1 MIKKFIKSVIGDKNA
16 QRLRRVQQAFR
27 AARNSW
33 DISAGNTHNEIDR
46 LIFTNLMAVHSLEKN
61 MVVNNGKAPDK
72 YNFNTLIEN
81 TSRIIQAGIS
91 PEDFSVCESA
101 AVIKSALN
109 SLTGHDDDKAQ
120 LEALITKYNIPQNYR
135 GGIERLSRSE
145 IFAHNNFDFH
155 GFVSSRHSI
164 RKFTDKIIPRE
175 IIYDIVRDAQ
185 FYPSICN
192 RQPCKVY
199 FSDSETGA
207 AKLAATI
214 PDQFIAKG
222 RIHDAL
228 IVTCDRALLSPAE
241 LNDQEYLNAGIF
253 LGYLVMSIHA
263 HGLGSC
269 LCQYLQVNS
278 KQYKLKREFGI
289 KASEIILCF
298 VGIGELEDEVLCACA
313 QRRPVETVAIK
324 FDE

>member
-16 QRLRRVQQAFR
+16 KRLRRVQQVFR

-33 DISAGNTHNEIDR
+33 RISGYGQQGTDR
-46 LIFTNLMAVHSLEKN
+46 MIVSSLLAAHSLEKN

-72 YNFNTLIEN
+72 YNYTSLIEN

-91 PEDFSVCESA
+91 PADFSVCESV

-109 SLTGHDDDKAQ
+109 SLTGHESEKSR
-120 LEALITKYNIPQNYR
+120 LEELITKYNIPQNYR
-135 GGIERLSRSE
+135 GGIERLSSSE

-155 GFVSSRHSI
+155 GFISSRHSI

-207 AKLAATI
+207 AKLASYI
-214 PDQFIAKG
+214 PDQFIARG
-222 RIHDAL
+222 RIHNAF

-241 LNDQEYLNAGIF
+241 LNDQEYLNGGIF
-253 LGYLVMSIHA
+253 LAYLVMSIHA
-263 HGLGSC
+263 HNLGSC
-269 LCQYLQVNS
+269 LCQYLQVYSN
-278 KQYKLKREFGI
+278 QYKIKREFGI
-289 KASEIILCF
+289 KASEVIIGF
-298 VGIGELEDEVLCACA
+298 VGFGELEDEAVCACA
-313 QRRPVETVAIK
+313 QRRPIETVAVKI
-324 FDE
+324 DA

>member
-16 QRLRRVQQAFR
+16 KRLRRVQQAFR

-46 LIFTNLMAVHSLEKN
+46 LIFTNLIAVHSLEKN

-91 PEDFSVCESA
+91 PEDFSVCESV

-109 SLTGHDDDKAQ
+109 SLTGHDDEKTR

-207 AKLAATI
+207 AKLATTI

-289 KASEIILCF
+289 KSSEVILCF